1 MPPSESPHVTLMP
14 MDVEDLRRLTTS
26 AVAEVRK
33 RIPHGALPPPHV
45 VARALSQFDAGT
57 PALWCVPYLMV
68 ATGRGAIVG
77 GCGFKGPPVD
87 GRVEIGYSVVPPER
101 RRGFATAAVAQ
112 LLELATAAGGVQQ
125 VVAHIVADNTAS
137 SNTVAR
143 LGFLKGDA
151 IADADGECVVQWV
164 YRLTV

>member
-1 MPPSESPHVTLMP
+1 MPPSESPHITLMP

-57 PALWCVPYLMV
+57 PALWCMPYLMV
-68 ATGRGAIVG
+68 ATGRRAIVG
-77 GCGFKGPPVD
+77 GCGFKGPPID
-87 GRVEIGYSVVPPER
+87 GRVEIGYSVESSER
-101 RRGFATAAVAQ
+101 RRGAATAAVAQ
-112 LLELATAAGGVQQ
+112 LLTLAAGTGVVHQ
-125 VVAHIVADNTAS
+125 VVAHVAPDNTAS

-151 IADADGECVVQWV
+151 IVDADGECVVRWV
-164 YRLTV
+164 YRVTV